1 MGQADGAWEGGG
13 CEIRSPAELRPP
25 APLRDTRSKLT
36 LALPGAKAPGCR
48 VPADRNGSAQAP
60 ASALNFNATPLM
72 Q

>member
-36 LALPGAKAPGCR
+36 LALLAAKAPECR
-48 VPADRNGSAQAP
+48 VPADRND
-60 ASALNFNATPLM
+60 PLRSPHRR
-72 Q
+72 